1 MVDIRYARQ
10 QYSVSVKDN
19 SKYFK
24 FVGSAQTFEN
34 YVDKLTH
41 CKDTLTVKKKK
52 AQTQGKYKLSTRNA
66 HKHTLVFD

>member
-34 YVDKLTH
+34 YVDKLQ
-41 CKDTLTVKKKK
+41 KDTLTVKKKK

>member
-34 YVDKLTH
+34 YVDKLQ
-41 CKDTLTVKKKK
+41 KDTLTVKKKK
-52 AQTQGKYKLSTRNA
+52 A
-66 HKHTLVFD
+66 